1 MPEMTYAVHTMTCTY
16 LLDDDGVCRWTL
28 SPSGLAAPGTDRCV
42 GAQFVACLDLNA
54 PGGLV
59 GELVVGGAAL
69 FARTENGRFV
79 LLRTLTIE
87 RVEYRPGPM
96 EALEP
101 PGPPEST
108 TAVLGPDDPWALPP
122 DDDAATPMHDPH
134 TEPLSMDAV
143 EAARVAFA
151 SLAERESDAEA
162 MPLDLEDFLSLSVT
176 EVTLSLP
183 LYRPPVVLP
192 PISAPPLRPGST
204 LPPPPAPP
212 RVPPAPSPSQ
222 PGRRGMIGP
231 GRRLR

>member
-42 GAQFVACLDLNA
+42 GAQFVACLDLSA

-69 FARTENGRFV
+69 FARSENGRLV
-79 LLRTLTIE
+79 LLRTPTIE

-96 EALEP
+96 ETPEP
-101 PGPPEST
+101 
-108 TAVLGPDDPWALPP
+108 TAVLGPDDPWSPP
-122 DDDAATPMHDPH
+122 PSDDAPTPMHDPQ

-151 SLAERESDAEA
+151 SLAEREADADA
-162 MPLDLEDFLSLSVT
+162 IPLDLEDLLSLSVT

-183 LYRPPVVLP
+183 LYRRPAPLP
-192 PISAPPLRPGST
+192 PITAPPRRAST
-204 LPPPPAPP
+204 APPPRPPAPP
-212 RVPPAPSPSQ
+212 PSPSQ
-222 PGRRGMIGP
+222 SGRRGMVGP

>member
-42 GAQFVACLDLNA
+42 GAQFVACLDLSA

-69 FARTENGRFV
+69 FARSENGRLV
-79 LLRTLTIE
+79 LLRTLSIE
-87 RVEYRPGPM
+87 RVEYRPGPI
-96 EALEP
+96 EAP
-101 PGPPEST
+101 DP
-108 TAVLGPDDPWALPP
+108 TAVLGPDDPWSLPP
-122 DDDAATPMHDPH
+122 EDDAATPMHDPH

-151 SLAERESDAEA
+151 SLAEHEADADA
-162 MPLDLEDFLSLSVT
+162 VPLDLEDLLSLSVT

-192 PISAPPLRPGST
+192 PITAPPLRPAST

-212 RVPPAPSPSQ
+212 RPPPPPSPSQ
-222 PGRRGMIGP
+222 AGRRGMIGP